1 MFYFNPSTF
10 ENLSDLEYFSVFTS
24 LLNLPKSSK
33 KGRRE
38 KFVRIKE
45 MASPK
50 VRAYKFIVVLI
61 SLQSMIQVFA
71 ISEVQRSEEHTIE
84 VHCSRERSRAA
95 YKVIEE
101 YLIPFIERE
110 NYQMSHKCKLHP
122 SNDIFRE
129 QEEHK
134 IHVDV
139 NEWRCGYCKKSF
151 RAEKFLDQHFDN
163 RHYNLLNVS
172 GSNCL
177 AELCGA
183 LHCDHVTNSVVPKT
197 KCNPAAAARNRHL
210 CESLADSCFPVHQG
224 PSASR
229 LHELFL
235 RQFCDAHTCSGN
247 IKPFPRGGRN
257 GHIEL
262 MCYAN
267 IWPFAWFHN
276 LPSEARENYV
286 DLISTSKAYQHFL
299 LGFININ
306 PDAAPYLLSHSIFVP
321 KRNENGHTGTK
332 THLKTKS
339 KEKTILVGE
348 ARGSYGIVH
357 KDKRLPVVELSCDT
371 LPFQVLH
378 QFRESIQFLKIC
390 TIRQVIGNYRCAPT
404 FQSLSFHI
412 LYY

>member
-1 MFYFNPSTF
+1 
-10 ENLSDLEYFSVFTS
+10 
-24 LLNLPKSSK
+24 
-33 KGRRE
+33 
-38 KFVRIKE
+38 
-45 MASPK
+45 MARPK

-61 SLQSMIQVFA
+61 SLQLMIRVFA
-71 ISEVQRSEEHTIE
+71 ISEVQHSEEHTNE

-95 YKVIEE
+95 YKIIEE
-101 YLIPFIERE
+101 YLIPFVERE
-110 NYQMSHKCKLHP
+110 KFRMSHRCKLHH

-183 LHCDHVTNSVVPKT
+183 LHCDHATNSVVPKT

-247 IKPFPRGGRN
+247 VKPFPRGGRKHTN
-257 GHIEL
+257 IFYLASSILIL
-262 MCYAN
+262 ML
-267 IWPFAWFHN
+267 
-276 LPSEARENYV
+276 LPLFYLIVFLYQREMR
-286 DLISTSKAYQHFL
+286 K
-299 LGFININ
+299 
-306 PDAAPYLLSHSIFVP
+306 
-321 KRNENGHTGTK
+321 GT
-332 THLKTKS
+332 
-339 KEKTILVGE
+339 
-348 ARGSYGIVH
+348 
-357 KDKRLPVVELSCDT
+357 
-371 LPFQVLH
+371 QVL
-378 QFRESIQFLKIC
+378 RRISKPSLKKK
-390 TIRQVIGNYRCAPT
+390 P
-404 FQSLSFHI
+404 S
-412 LYY
+412 